1 MKKQIVNGIAWG
13 LVLFSTSGVG
23 YMLGAHDGR
32 KETLDTEAE
41 ISAIY
46 QLLQG
51 MSVSIRTNMNLAVK
65 SAHYLEHSPP
75 VSQGGFTVAECP
87 KCLMIYN
94 QYVQLMPD
102 QPGYNGWYFKKFY
115 KEPIQ
120 QRVRQ
125 GLLEEAK
132 KKENQ

>member
-1 MKKQIVNGIAWG
+1 
-13 LVLFSTSGVG
+13 
-23 YMLGAHDGR
+23 
-32 KETLDTEAE
+32 
-41 ISAIY
+41 
-46 QLLQG
+46 

-75 VSQGGFTVAECP
+75 VPQGGFTVAECP